1 MALAETS
8 EVVTVSWE
16 TIVAIVSPLVAAAL
30 AAVKWIVSRSDR
42 DRDALLSRM
51 DEDRRAANEDRQTLR
66 ESLHALKNAVQAA
79 TLSSEAHEQAVSSM
93 VQSQQ
98 RIVWTQERILA
109 LLESDLG
116 IVREKVAK

>member
-1 MALAETS
+1 MAIEQAS
-8 EVVTVSWE
+8 EVVTISWE
-16 TIVAIVSPLVAAAL
+16 TIMTIVVPVVGSAL
-30 AAVKWIVSRSDR
+30 AGVKWIISRSDR

-51 DEDRRAANEDRQTLR
+51 DMDRASADEDRRTLR

-79 TLSSEAHEQAVSSM
+79 TLATEGHETTVNQM

-109 LLESDLG
+109 LLEAG
-116 IVREKVAK
+116 RRREEEARA

>member
-1 MALAETS
+1 MAIEQAS
-8 EVVTVSWE
+8 EVVTISWE
-16 TIVAIVSPLVAAAL
+16 TIMTIVVPVVGSAL
-30 AAVKWIVSRSDR
+30 AGVKWIISRSDR

-51 DEDRRAANEDRQTLR
+51 DMDRASADEDRRTLR

-79 TLSSEAHEQAVSSM
+79 TLATEGHEATVNQM

-109 LLESDLG
+109 LLEAG
-116 IVREKVAK
+116 RRREEEARA

>member
-1 MALAETS
+1 MAIEQAS
-8 EVVTVSWE
+8 EVVTISWE
-16 TIVAIVSPLVAAAL
+16 TIMTIVVPVVGSAL
-30 AAVKWIVSRSDR
+30 AGVKWIISRSDR

-51 DEDRRAANEDRQTLR
+51 DMDRASADEDRRTLR

-79 TLSSEAHEQAVSSM
+79 TLATEGHEATVNQM

-109 LLESDLG
+109 LLEAG
-116 IVREKVAK
+116 HRREEEARA